1 MTSAR
6 PERPLRTC
14 LPLIVSCA
22 HDFPVTTSAPV
33 SDVKKAWEK
42 AKTRAQIENFRF
54 HQLRHT
60 FASHFAMKGGNIYA
74 LAVILGHSNPAM
86 TIERYAKLSP
96 KYVRDQAATMDKKPY
111 DGHRMDTKRV
121 ASEKRESLSD

>member
-1 MTSAR
+1 VGEGEGAGSDR
-6 PERPLRTC
+6 R
-14 LPLIVSCA
+14 LPLPPA
-22 HDFPVTTSAPV
+22 A
-33 SDVKKAWEK
+33 A
-42 AKTRAQIENFRF
+42 
-54 HQLRHT
+54 HT
-60 FASHFAMKGGNIYA
+60 FASHFAKKGGNIYA

-121 ASEKRESLSD
+121 SSEKGSL